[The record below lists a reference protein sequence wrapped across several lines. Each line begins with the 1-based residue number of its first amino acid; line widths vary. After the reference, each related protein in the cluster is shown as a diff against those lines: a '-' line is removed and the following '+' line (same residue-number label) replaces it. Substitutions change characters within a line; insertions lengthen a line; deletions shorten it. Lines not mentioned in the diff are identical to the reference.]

1 MMIQR
6 CHCVTHVGNERPVY
20 YMLTKF
26 IFHKCRNTMLREVRG
41 FPNFTKQLP
50 VKQFTLDAKFYSK

>member
-6 CHCVTHVGNERPVY
+6 CHCVTDVGNERPVY

-26 IFHKCRNTMLREVRG
+26 IFHKCRNTMQT
-41 FPNFTKQLP
+41 PNFTKQLP
-50 VKQFTLDAKFYSK
+50 VKQFTLDAKFYNK